1 MIYDYAIY
9 GMGPSGINLALELS
23 RLFPNK
29 KILCIE
35 KENNIGGC
43 WRVEWQNGL
52 FTEHSPRVLIDNELP
67 KFFKKIGLNYDE
79 ETVNAYGSDI
89 ETNYK
94 IYKTYFDNMELYDIF
109 KLVKSFILKDYYNKT
124 VLEWLDENNISEKG
138 RLMLRIICILIANSP
153 DKLLMSEIFANSTDG
168 FLKIK
173 QFKDNEKWLD
183 IVEDIIRKNK
193 NIILL
198 TNTELINIKNDKAI
212 LRMNNDISNLF
223 NFNVKNHLLT
233 LPPKALYTFLSNQDE
248 ELKNNFGDINRIK
261 NIVEYGSY
269 YSLGFQLHF
278 DQEIKWNDKWCW
290 SCFNDYNLIILPTSN
305 YTDKFTKN
313 KEIKTVWSCTIVD
326 TSNVVKKRGKKIDE
340 LSKDEII
347 EDVLDII
354 KITTIIKPKYITFYD
369 GTKKENGRWISKDNS
384 FSLSQY
390 GIINAKGKINNI
402 FSIGSHNTEGITTIG
417 KAIKNSNLFIEKY
430 ILNKNINNMKTIYF
444 YIGVLLLF
452 GVFMESFYGKITD
465 LNGTYQMI
473 VKRNLP
479 FPELATFYAIF
490 IQIFTIFMVYQK
502 LVNDKNYSIRGFD
515 LDKLGLKGLMI
526 FTLLATYYYHNVF
539 KNPKEIYHFF
549 KNLSI
554 VGGLLMLHEII

>member
-23 RLFPNK
+23 RLFPDK
-29 KILCIE
+29 KILCME
-35 KENNIGGC
+35 KESKIGGC

-124 VLEWLDENNISEKG
+124 VLEWLDENDISEKG
-138 RLMLRIICILIANSP
+138 RLMIRIICILIANSP
-153 DKLLMSEIFANSTDG
+153 DKLLMSEVFANSTNG
-168 FLKIK
+168 ILKIK

-183 IVEDIIRKNK
+183 VIENIIRKNK
-193 NIILL
+193 NITLL
-198 TNTELINIKNDKAI
+198 TNTELIKLDLDLAKKHI
-212 LRMNNDISNLF
+212 
-223 NFNVKNHLLT
+223 LT
-233 LPPKALYTFLSNQDE
+233 LPPKALYTFLLNQEDKI
-248 ELKNNFGDINRIK
+248 KNNFGDINRIK

-305 YTDKFTKN
+305 YTDKFSKN

-326 TSNVVKKRGKKIDE
+326 TSNIVKKRGKKIDD
-340 LSKDEII
+340 LSKDEIM

-354 KITTIIKPKYITFYD
+354 KITTDIKPKYITFYD

-384 FSLSQY
+384 FSLSKY
-390 GIINAKGKINNI
+390 GIINAKGKMDNI

-430 ILNKNINNMKTIYF
+430 ILNKNINNMRTIYF
-444 YIGVLLLF
+444 YVGVLLLF

-465 LNGTYQMI
+465 INGTYQMI
-473 VKRNLP
+473 VKRNMP

-490 IQIFTIFMVYQK
+490 IQIFTLYFVYK
-502 LVNDKNYSIRGFD
+502 SLMNKNKKDINMA
-515 LDKLGLKGLMI
+515 KLGIKGLII
-526 FTLLATYYYHNVF
+526 FTLLATYYFHNMF

-554 VGGLLMLHEII
+554 VGGLFIFHEVI

>member
-1 MIYDYAIY
+1 MMIYDYAIY
-9 GMGPSGINLALELS
+9 GMGPSGINLAIELS
-23 RLFPNK
+23 RLFPDK
-29 KILCIE
+29 KILCVE

-52 FTEHSPRVLIDNELP
+52 FTEHSPRVLLDNELP
-67 KFFKKIGLNYDE
+67 KFFKKIGLNYDD
-79 ETVNAYGSDI
+79 ETVNAYGTI
-89 ETNYK
+89 FETNYK
-94 IYKTYFDNMELYDIF
+94 MYKTYFDNFNIYDIF

-124 VLEWLDENNISEKG
+124 ILEWVNENNISDKG
-138 RLMLRIICILIANSP
+138 RLMLRIISILVANSP
-153 DKLLMSEIFANSTDG
+153 DKLLMSEIFANSTNG
-168 FLKIK
+168 ILKIK

-183 IVEDIIRKNK
+183 VVENIIRKNK
-193 NIILL
+193 NITLL

-212 LRMNNDISNLF
+212 LRMNN
-223 NFNVKNHLLT
+223 NFDVKKHLLT
-233 LPPKALYTFLSNQDE
+233 LPPKALYTFLLNQDE
-248 ELKNNFGDINRIK
+248 ELKNNFGDIKRIK

-290 SCFNDYNLIILPTSN
+290 SCFNDYNLIILPTSK
-305 YTDKFTKN
+305 YTYNFSKN
-313 KEIKTVWSCTIVD
+313 KDIKTVWSCTIVD
-326 TSNVVKKRGKKIDE
+326 TSNIVKKRGKKIDDMNKE
-340 LSKDEII
+340 EII

-354 KITTIIKPKYITFYD
+354 KITTDIKPKYITFYD
-369 GTKKENGRWISKDNS
+369 GTKKENGRWISKDNT
-384 FSLSQY
+384 FSLSKY
-390 GIINAKGKINNI
+390 GIINAKGKMDNI

-465 LNGTYQMI
+465 INGTYQMI
-473 VKRNLP
+473 VKRNMP

-502 LVNDKNYSIRGFD
+502 LVNKKTYSVGGID
-515 LDKLGLKGLMI
+515 LDKLGLKGLMV

-539 KNPKEIYHFF
+539 RNPKEIYHFF

-554 VGGLLMLHEII
+554 VGGLLMLHEVI

>member
-1 MIYDYAIY
+1 MIYDYGIY

-29 KILCIE
+29 KILCVE

-52 FTEHSPRVLIDNELP
+52 FTEHSPRVLLDNELP
-67 KFFKKIGLNYDE
+67 KFFKKIGLNYDD
-79 ETVNAYGSDI
+79 ETVNTYGTI
-89 ETNYK
+89 FETNYK
-94 IYKTYFDNMELYDIF
+94 MYKTYFDNFNIYDIF
-109 KLVKSFILKDYYNKT
+109 KLVKSFILRDYKNKT
-124 VLEWLDENNISEKG
+124 ILEWVKENNISEKG
-138 RLMLRIICILIANSP
+138 KLMLRIISILVANSP

-168 FLKIK
+168 MLKIK
-173 QFKDNEKWLD
+173 QFKNNEKWLD
-183 IVEDIIRKNK
+183 VVEDIIRKNR
-193 NIILL
+193 NITLL
-198 TNTELINIKNDKAI
+198 TNTELINIKNEKAI
-212 LRMNNDISNLF
+212 LRMNN

-233 LPPKALYTFLSNQDE
+233 LPPKALYTFLLNQDE

-290 SCFNDYNLIILPTSN
+290 SCFNDYNLIILPTSK
-305 YTDKFTKN
+305 YTKNFTKN

-326 TSNVVKKRGKKIDE
+326 TSNVVKKRGKKIDDMNKE
-340 LSKDEII
+340 EII

-354 KITTIIKPKYITFYD
+354 KITTDVKPKYITFYD
-369 GTKKENGRWISKDNS
+369 GTKKENGRWISKDNT
-384 FSLSQY
+384 FSLSKY
-390 GIINAKGKINNI
+390 GTINAKGKMNNI

-417 KAIKNSNLFIEKY
+417 KAIKNSNIFIEKY

-465 LNGTYQMI
+465 INGTYQMI
-473 VKRNLP
+473 VKRNMP
-479 FPELATFYAIF
+479 FPELATFYSIF

-502 LVNDKNYSIRGFD
+502 LVNKKTYSVGGMD

-539 KNPKEIYHFF
+539 RNPKEIYHFF

-554 VGGLLMLHEII
+554 VGGLLMLHEVI